1 MQRTEE
7 GLTKYWGSRIG
18 DLEFPACR
26 FKRGVTAV
34 VVSDFSISNDAGHV
48 KGLGAVGFMSYPES
62 DENHSE

>member
-18 DLEFPACR
+18 DLEFPARR

-34 VVSDFSISNDAGHV
+34 VVSDFS
-48 KGLGAVGFMSYPES
+48 SYPES